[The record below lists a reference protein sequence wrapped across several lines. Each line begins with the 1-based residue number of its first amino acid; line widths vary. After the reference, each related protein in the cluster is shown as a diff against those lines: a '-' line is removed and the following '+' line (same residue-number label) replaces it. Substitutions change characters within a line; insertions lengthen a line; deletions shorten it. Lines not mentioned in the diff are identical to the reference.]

1 VKAHEAEKL
10 IATIRQFIEPTGNH
24 ANSPDSRAGSQKVT
38 HPSMPVATGVQVRG
52 NVPAGEPQPGA
63 VERINADQVEKL
75 YQQIKNRLLDD
86 LRVDPVFVQI
96 LANVSE
102 IVVELTPRV
111 VTLEGDSLKG
121 RVARLIAG
129 GFFNEPKRQ
138 GAARSELVRTGPDCN
153 SGNLSRAMTEFVA
166 DGFLTRDGES
176 FVKAPGVKVT
186 EKLIGVN
193 V

>member
-1 VKAHEAEKL
+1 MKAHEAEEL
-10 IATIRQFIEPTGNH
+10 ATGFRRLLEKMVESDERRNGPAAASSKTG
-24 ANSPDSRAGSQKVT
+24 ANSPDSRAGSSKA
-38 HPSMPVATGVQVRG
+38 PDIA
-52 NVPAGEPQPGA
+52 PAA
-63 VERINADQVEKL
+63 SERITDAQVEKL
-75 YQQIKNRLLDD
+75 YTQIKHRLLDD
-86 LRVDPVFVQI
+86 LRVDPVFVQL

-111 VTLEGDSLKG
+111 MTLDGDSLKG